1 MCCGQLL
8 KNKTR
13 VIIIDNHGVRFTYCL
28 LCFGNIFLSTDTID
42 KSHKAIGVSS
52 ISCTV
57 ITKWPIQSRRQV
69 LVMFDGRKADDL
81 VVFNCDVL
89 FYVFQLF
96 SDFLSRL
103 NVSLLKYLPYLVLLL
118 NVLLEVGCMTCE

>member
-13 VIIIDNHGVRFTYCL
+13 VTIIDNQGVRFTYCL

-52 ISCTV
+52 ISCMV
-57 ITKWPIQSRRQV
+57 ITK
-69 LVMFDGRKADDL
+69 
-81 VVFNCDVL
+81 
-89 FYVFQLF
+89 
-96 SDFLSRL
+96 
-103 NVSLLKYLPYLVLLL
+103 
-118 NVLLEVGCMTCE
+118 